1 MSIRLS
7 SNDVANTALLTLNA
21 TVAPTPLTPA
31 TPSAFATLSGV
42 SGVNLRGSDILD
54 STTVAALISQQSA
67 TNTTLD
73 AASRIVQGI
82 VPGQVGA
89 TLAQISNPGS
99 MLKPGLEDFVQ
110 SKLNM
115 GLSFQQSVSN
125 SLLTGNFGAR
135 TVDGIINNVN
145 GQVAA
150 VTSSITGS
158 VNGLIG
164 RGIISGTEP
173 ATQIAGVA
181 LGAST
186 FGLNNVTGALSNVGS
201 NLSGAV
207 ANIGTNITG
216 AISNI
221 GSNLSGAVANIGS
234 TISGKLTG
242 LSNMISSGNFASG
255 VVDKLGG
262 SIASSVSGALTG
274 AIGGAVGTVL
284 GKLFGGGKSSVTV
297 DQLQQQLSS
306 SARRAHIEAE
316 AALVGTMKPNEA
328 NYLSD
333 DIPRREISEAE
344 QLALKIEST
353 KLDLEFADSEA
364 ISARIAYNLNP
375 SPENRA
381 ALTAAEAKL
390 ASAKQ
395 QVTTVASDI
404 LSPKPKKKGGLFG
417 GLKNPLSAVTDKISS
432 VTETIRSTVQQ
443 GVNMYNNV
451 TKAAT
456 LISTAYATGGL
467 SLLANSKLAGSIS
480 ALTNPAKLAGDMVG
494 KFNQSLAGL
503 KDSAGQLSGVV
514 TAGESK
520 IKNLLGS
527 LGGTKGVK
535 TATYADNTDKNKAA
549 IAGNTGQLLGSS
561 LVPPPPTITGETVT
575 DSTPNEYVRQQ
586 REAIEQLDKFTAERQ
601 LVEFKIEQL
610 YAKLG
615 NSSNSSILA
624 QIQSERNKL
633 TGIDAQLARA
643 QQLYENT
650 IRGA

>member
-42 SGVNLRGSDILD
+42 SGVNLRGSEILD

-135 TVDGIINNVN
+135 TVDGVINNVN

-181 LGAST
+181 LGASA
-186 FGLNNVTGALSNVGS
+186 FGLTNVTGAL
-201 NLSGAV
+201 
-207 ANIGTNITG
+207 
-216 AISNI
+216 SNI